1 MQTEHQVAGLDAVGV
16 RVHCLALDVVELTS
30 AAGKLTMHVINAVV
44 EFERD
49 LLIERTQARHPGRR
63 LLACPEVQRQ
73 LPTRRPAIETAGRR
87 CYLLNM
93 TDTAFDTLAMTRQL
107 KAKGFSSDQAEAIT
121 EAVRAGVTGGV
132 ATKADLAE
140 IRNDLLWMKR
150 IGGVIVVLLA
160 VPILRDLL
168 SALN

>member
-1 MQTEHQVAGLDAVGV
+1 MADA
-16 RVHCLALDVVELTS
+16 
-30 AAGKLTMHVINAVV
+30 
-44 EFERD
+44 
-49 LLIERTQARHPGRR
+49 
-63 LLACPEVQRQ
+63 
-73 LPTRRPAIETAGRR
+73 
-87 CYLLNM
+87 
-93 TDTAFDTLAMTRQL
+93 AFDALAMTRQL

-121 EAVRAGVTGGV
+121 EAVRAGVSGGV
-132 ATKADLAE
+132 ATKADLAETRGELVGLRSELVE